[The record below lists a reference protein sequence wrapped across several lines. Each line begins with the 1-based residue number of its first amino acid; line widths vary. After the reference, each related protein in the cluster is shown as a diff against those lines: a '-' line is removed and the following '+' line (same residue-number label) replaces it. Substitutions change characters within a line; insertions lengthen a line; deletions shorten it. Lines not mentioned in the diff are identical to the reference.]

1 MMENYRNEPRALS
14 LDLIFFE
21 RKMQM
26 EENVKLEGSE
36 QQPDCN
42 EANLQPEAE
51 NTNEEEGLQHEEE
64 SFVEVKFNKEIKK
77 LTLSEAAN
85 LAQKGMK
92 LESLMPI
99 MDKLKRLSKSAGMSV
114 DGYISHLEGGNTQL
128 RKSELLKE
136 CGGNEKIAEHIL
148 ALEEG
153 ARLREEFEE
162 IKAEFPQISSL
173 DELPEEVKSAAKL
186 KGTGLLFEHLLYEH
200 RLRKAASEEL
210 DRKEQRQAQ
219 SLGSVSAN
227 VGTSAVDTEFLKGVW
242 GR

>member
-1 MMENYRNEPRALS
+1 MEIYRNEPRALS

-21 RKMQM
+21 RKMNM

-36 QQPDCN
+36 QLPDCN
-42 EANLQPEAE
+42 DANLQPEAE
-51 NTNEEEGLQHEEE
+51 TTNEDKGLQTQQEG
-64 SFVEVKFNKEIKK
+64 FVEVKYNKEIKK
-77 LTLSEAAN
+77 LSLSEAAT

-92 LESLMPI
+92 LDSLLPI
-99 MDKLKRLSKSAGMSV
+99 MDKLKRLSKSAGLSV
-114 DGYISHLEGGNTQL
+114 DGYISHLEGKNIEL

-153 ARLREEFEE
+153 SRLREEFEE

-173 DELPEEVKSAAKL
+173 DELPQEVKSAAKL

-200 RLRKAASEEL
+200 RLRRAAREEL
-210 DRKEQRQAQ
+210 SRKEQRVAQ

-227 VGTSAVDTEFLKGVW
+227 VGTNAADAEFLKGVW
-242 GR
+242 GK